1 MEAEPIAPFSKSR
14 PPSGAKVREVDVT
27 ALMLK
32 AMAGG
37 NGKADLKKAFRDVKL
52 QVARVM
58 GPWWEL

>member
-1 MEAEPIAPFSKSR
+1 
-14 PPSGAKVREVDVT
+14 
-27 ALMLK
+27 MLK